1 MSKICILG
9 DTHFGARNDNKV
21 IAEFQLKFFREVFFP
36 YLKEHNIKT
45 VLQLGDLVDR
55 RKYINYHTLQNMR
68 EHFFKPMKEMGIT
81 FYGFPG
87 NHDIAQKESTKV
99 NSLDQ
104 LFSING
110 IPQDNINWYNEPT
123 EIAITHGTT
132 ALMLPWIC
140 EENQAETFKKIHA
153 TEAKLVF
160 GHLELA
166 GFEMQKGQEVPDGM
180 NPNVFDK
187 FLLVVSG
194 HYHAMQRKGNI
205 LYAGVPYE
213 MSWADWN
220 DQKGFWIMDPGK
232 YVNNPDDPTNL
243 QFIQNPHILH
253 HKIFYNEAR
262 ADFKKWYKWAHSEA
276 TGKLTKIIVQYR
288 TNIKQFNKFVQKI
301 EALHPLNLQVLELP
315 VDLSSTIPNPQ
326 IENPDVDML
335 VMIEDVVKQN
345 MIPNEEEVL
354 TLIRSLY
361 NEAQGM
367 EEV

>member
-1 MSKICILG
+1 MTPPVQLYDKKVCILG
-9 DTHFGARNDNKV
+9 DTHFGMRNDNKI
-21 IAEFQLKFFREVFFP
+21 IAEFQLKFFKEIFFP
-36 YLKEHNIKT
+36 YLERNGIKT
-45 VLQLGDLVDR
+45 VIQLGDLVDR

-81 FYGFPG
+81 FIGFPG

-110 IPQDNINWYNEPT
+110 IHQEGVYWYNDPT
-123 EIAITHGTT
+123 VIQIGHGRS
-132 ALMLPWIC
+132 ALLIPWIC
-140 EENQAETFKKIHA
+140 EDNQAEVFDAIH
-153 TEAKLVF
+153 KFSGDLVF

-180 NPNVFDK
+180 NPSVFDK
-187 FLLVVSG
+187 FKLVVSG
-194 HYHAMQRKGNI
+194 HYHSPQQKSNI

-220 DQKGFWIMDPGK
+220 EQKGFWILDTGSLDIKMID
-232 YVNNPDDPTNL
+232 NP
-243 QFIQNPHILH
+243 FRLH

-262 ADFKKWYKWAHSEA
+262 ADFKKWLKWNHEET

-301 EALHPLNLQVLELP
+301 EGLHPLHLQVLELP
-315 VDLSSTIPNPQ
+315 VDLSSTVPNPA
-326 IENPDVDML
+326 IEDPNVDML

-345 MIPNEEEVL
+345 MIANEDQVI
-354 TLIRSLY
+354 TMIRSLY

-367 EEV
+367 E

>member
-1 MSKICILG
+1 MARVAVLG
-9 DTHFGARNDNKV
+9 DTHFGARNDNKI

-36 YLKEHNIKT
+36 YLEEHGIKT
-45 VLQLGDLVDR
+45 VVQLGDLVDR

-68 EHFFKPMKEMGIT
+68 EHFFFPMIKKGID

-110 IPQDNINWYNEPT
+110 LTQVNIHWYNEPT
-123 EIAITHGTT
+123 EITLDGRKI
-132 ALMLPWIC
+132 LMLPWIC
-140 EENQAETFKKIHA
+140 EDNQSDTYKLIHSTDAE
-153 TEAKLVF
+153 LVF

-180 NPNVFDK
+180 NPSVFEK
-187 FLLVVSG
+187 FTLVVSG

-213 MSWADWN
+213 MCWADWN
-220 DQKGFWIMDPGK
+220 DQKGFWILDTDTLEME
-232 YVNNPDDPTNL
+232 
-243 QFIQNPHILH
+243 FIKNPHILH

-301 EALHPLNLQVLELP
+301 EALHPLHLQVLELP
-315 VDLSSTIPNPQ
+315 VDLSSTVPNPQ

-345 MIPNEEEVL
+345 MIPNEDEVL

-367 EEV
+367 EEA